1 VKLEESFKD
10 ELEAVRCSLRMGK
23 PRTPGKVR
31 QRRGID
37 ELRCQILKACL
48 HTEQSTSKLAR
59 VLNPSARNWV
69 KNHALALV
77 RAGFLSM
84 RIVENGDTKA
94 KMFRTTPRGQQL
106 MEHLEA
112 FSHS

>member
-1 VKLEESFKD
+1 
-10 ELEAVRCSLRMGK
+10 MGK
-23 PRTPGKVR
+23 PRTSSKVR

-59 VLNPSARNWV
+59 ILNASARNWV
-69 KNHALALV
+69 KKHVQSLV

-84 RIVENGDTKA
+84 RVVQNGDTTA
-94 KMFRTTPRGQQL
+94 NMFRTTQRGQQL
-106 MEHLEA
+106 MEHLES
-112 FSHS
+112 FSAS